1 MRPKTWWAKEG
12 GAALLIVLT
21 LTFLFSAL
29 TIGIA
34 TVVGVETTI
43 TSRYGDG
50 IEALYIADGGL
61 AVVLAE
67 LRTLPDWSPILQG
80 TLHSSVSQGSFTSS
94 ASVVGGTVFLCCGGR
109 SVFERLARESAA
121 GAVPARRNLTW
132 RPYLWSPWNALAGQP
147 GPGRVFVLS
156 LVQDDEDDG
165 DADGATDLNGVVV
178 VRSEAVRPD
187 GLRRAVEAL
196 VEREPGDPD
205 HGIPAAV
212 RVLRWREVR

>member
-1 MRPKTWWAKEG
+1 MSPKNWWMKEAG
-12 GAALLIVLT
+12 SALLIVLA

-29 TIGIA
+29 TIGTA

-43 TSRYGDG
+43 TSRYRTG

-67 LRTLPDWSPILQG
+67 LRTLPDWSPIL
-80 TLHSSVSQGSFTSS
+80 SSAVRSRASQGAFSGS
-94 ASVVGGTVFLCCGGR
+94 AAVTGGTVFLCCGAG

-121 GAVPARRNLTW
+121 SPVPARRTLAW
-132 RPYLWSPWNALAGQP
+132 HPYLWSSWNALAGQP
-147 GPGRVFVLS
+147 GSGRFFLLS
-156 LVQDDEDDG
+156 FLRDDEEDG
-165 DADGATDLNGVVV
+165 DADEGTRLNGVVV
-178 VRSEAVRPD
+178 VRSEAIRPD
-187 GLRRAVEAL
+187 GLRRAVEVL
-196 VEREPGDPD
+196 VARESGDPE